1 MYILIRFICLFLC
14 LHLGSIQ
21 AQFAELGI
29 FGGVLSYHGELSHQS
44 LLVHSKPCYGFF
56 LRYNTHPY
64 LATRI
69 RFLHGSLV
77 GKDKLAKTPE
87 DRLRNLSFQSR
98 LTELALIE
106 EFNLIPFYPKDK
118 SKLTN
123 LYISIGIG
131 FFLFDPKTEYAGQL
145 IRLQPL
151 GTEGQ
156 GLNLYKDRTPYKLY
170 QLSVPLGFGMK
181 YSLNKRANL
190 GLDISYQFTFTDYI
204 DDVSTTYVP
213 PRDLES
219 NGEMAVRLSNRTE
232 EYTGLDASYLNG
244 ERRGNSNNKDAYWS
258 WTLCFSYNLY
268 KKVPYSSKKDKA
280 KNRKLKAWF

>member
-21 AQFAELGI
+21 AQFAELGV
-29 FGGVLSYHGELSHQS
+29 FGGALSYHGELSHQS
-44 LLVHSKPCYGFF
+44 LLAHSKPCYGFF
-56 LRYNTHPY
+56 FRYNAHPH

-69 RFLHGSLV
+69 NFLQGTLS
-77 GKDKLAKTPE
+77 GKDQLARTPE
-87 DRLRNLSFQSR
+87 SRLRNLSFQSR
-98 LTELALIE
+98 LTEFALIE
-106 EFNLIPFYPKDK
+106 EFNLIPFYPKNK
-118 SKLTN
+118 SKLAS
-123 LYISIGIG
+123 LYVSAGVSL
-131 FFLFDPKTEYAGQL
+131 FLFDPKTEYGGQM

-156 GLNLYKDRTPYKLY
+156 GLNIYEDRTPYKLH
-170 QLSVPLGFGMK
+170 QVAIPLGFGFK
-181 YSLNKRANL
+181 YSLNERANI
-190 GLDISYQFTFTDYI
+190 GFDATYRFTFTDYI

-213 PRDLES
+213 ARDLKN

-244 ERRGNSNNKDAYWS
+244 ERRGNSNNKDGYWS

-268 KKVPYSSKKDKA
+268 KKKPYSFKKDKDRD
-280 KNRKLKAWF
+280 KKLKAWF